1 MSHAI
6 TFSSTTVDRFTDA
19 GARPKVRRVV
29 ASSIS
34 RTEVVGTG
42 AITGFV
48 ISQKPCAF
56 NFDLA
61 RMASGIESEEILMP
75 SDLHSVEDLDAW
87 LMGLNLE

>member
-1 MSHAI
+1 MTHAI
-6 TFSSTTVDRFTDA
+6 TFSGTTIDRFT
-19 GARPKVRRVV
+19 GMGSRSQVRRVV
-29 ASSIS
+29 ASTIS

-48 ISQKPCAF
+48 ISRKSCGF

-61 RMASGIESEEILMP
+61 KMASSVECEEVLMP